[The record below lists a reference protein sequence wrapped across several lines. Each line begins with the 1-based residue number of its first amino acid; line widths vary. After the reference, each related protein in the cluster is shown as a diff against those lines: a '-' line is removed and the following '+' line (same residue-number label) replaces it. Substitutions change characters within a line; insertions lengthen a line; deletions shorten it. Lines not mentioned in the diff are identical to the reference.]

1 MINKFSL
8 VGKKALITG
17 GGTGLGRAIA
27 IEYAKFGADVV
38 INYNSS
44 KKNAEEVV
52 EIIKGF
58 GRNAIAVQADV
69 TNEQQVAKLINKA
82 VEFGNGRIDVLVSNA
97 GNIFDSV
104 PVSDMDEGLWKK
116 TMDVNMTSTFLV
128 CKHVIPIM
136 KAQSSGRIINM
147 SSVAAHNG
155 GGIGTTPYAASKA
168 AIQAFSKGL
177 AKELAPNILVNCIAP
192 GIINTR
198 IHQGYISEEAR
209 VNNLQRIP
217 LRREG
222 MPEEIAGAAI
232 LLASEYGG
240 YITGEMIEVNGGI
253 YMD

>member
-1 MINKFSL
+1 MNKFSL
-8 VGKKALITG
+8 KGKRALVTG

-52 EIIKGF
+52 QIIKGL
-58 GRNAIAVQADV
+58 GQNAIAVQADV
-69 TNEQQVAKLINKA
+69 TDEQQVINLINQAAK
-82 VEFGNGRIDVLVSNA
+82 FGGGRIDVLVCNA

-104 PVSDMDEGLWKK
+104 PVIDMTESLWKK
-116 TMDVNMTSTFLV
+116 TIDVNMTSTFLT
-128 CKHVIPIM
+128 CKHAIPIM
-136 KAQSSGRIINM
+136 KAQGSGRIINM

-155 GGIGTTPYAASKA
+155 GGAGTTPYAASKA

-177 AKELAPNILVNCIAP
+177 AKEVAPNILVNCIAP

-198 IHQGYISEEAR
+198 IHQNYVSEEAR
-209 VNNLQRIP
+209 TKNLQRIP
-217 LRREG
+217 LGREG

-232 LLASEYGG
+232 FLASEYAS
-240 YITGEMIEVNGGI
+240 YITGEMIEVNGGL